1 MLLFS
6 IEILSFVESLE
17 SEHVKRSGLVRIRV
31 HVTPRRGVLDPQ
43 GQAVAHGLSNLGFA
57 GVGEVR
63 VGKVI
68 DLELN
73 AELSRDEALSQGK
86 EMASK
91 LLANEVVEDF
101 SVEVLD

>member
-1 MLLFS
+1 M
-6 IEILSFVESLE
+6 
-17 SEHVKRSGLVRIRV
+17 RIRV

-43 GQAVAHGLSNLGFA
+43 GQAVAHGLDNLGFE

-63 VGKVI
+63 VGKVV
-68 DLELN
+68 DLEITT
-73 AELSRDEALSQGK
+73 ELSRDQALSQAR
-86 EMASK
+86 EMATK

>member
-1 MLLFS
+1 
-6 IEILSFVESLE
+6 
-17 SEHVKRSGLVRIRV
+17 VRIRV

-43 GQAVAHGLSNLGFA
+43 GQAVAHGLGNLGFE

-63 VGKVI
+63 VGKVV
-68 DLELN
+68 DLELTT
-73 AELSRDEALSQGK
+73 ELSRDQALAQAR
-86 EMASK
+86 EMATK

>member
-1 MLLFS
+1 M
-6 IEILSFVESLE
+6 
-17 SEHVKRSGLVRIRV
+17 RIRV

-43 GQAVAHGLSNLGFA
+43 GQAVAHGLGNLGFE

-63 VGKVI
+63 VGKVV
-68 DLELN
+68 DLEITT
-73 AELSRDEALSQGK
+73 ELSRDQALSQAR
-86 EMASK
+86 EMATK